1 MVLLSPSIAPQSLVR
16 PPTTMAILYAQ
27 SPVRP
32 WSLYI
37 ILILQLYRYVVA
49 SFGGAYANTRRT
61 TRQRRIWRRTR
72 NRWPPWWVLCR
83 LRLSGNALFRRDRT
97 VVGMMGFSAVGPS
110 RVLLRAEQRAHGR
123 RRIAPTRCHGRPA
136 HAADDTLALTRWP
149 TVDPLMLHPHTRDP
163 SEV

>member
-1 MVLLSPSIAPQSLVR
+1 MRRRAVRRRLRQYAAYDQTTEELAADSQSLA
-16 PPTTMAILYAQ
+16 T
-27 SPVRP
+27 
-32 WSLYI
+32 
-37 ILILQLYRYVVA
+37 VV
-49 SFGGAYANTRRT
+49 G
-61 TRQRRIWRRTR
+61 
-72 NRWPPWWVLCR
+72 VLCR

-97 VVGMMGFSAVGPS
+97 IVGMMGFSAVGPS

-149 TVDPLMLHPHTRDP
+149 TVHPLMLRPHTRDP